1 MADII
6 PASKPRSWMPDSAAY
21 ALADDPIRAK
31 LLELYQHNLNRT
43 QGEWMEAWNC
53 LVQVS
58 SAPRPID
65 KMRIHQDWLKGFSQ
79 RRVED
84 ATYAFEMAR
93 QLGALE
99 FRFAA
104 GLVTK
109 DDQQASLAA

>member
-1 MADII
+1 MSEMI
-6 PASKPRSWMPDSAAY
+6 PKSKPRSWMPNSGAY
-21 ALADDPIRAK
+21 TLADDPIRAK
-31 LLELYQHNLNRT
+31 LLELYQHNLDRT
-43 QGEWMEAWNC
+43 RNEWMEAWNC
-53 LVQVS
+53 IVQVS

>member
-1 MADII
+1 MAEMI
-6 PASKPRSWMPDSAAY
+6 PKSEPRSWMPNSGGD
-21 ALADDPIRAK
+21 ALSDDPIRAK
-31 LLELYQHNLNRT
+31 LLELYQHNLDRT
-43 QGEWMEAWNC
+43 RNEWMEAWNC
-53 LVQVS
+53 IVQVS